1 LEVEMSEGIL
11 SDTIVPLM
19 KQGLDV
25 SQKRQNILSSNV
37 ANIETPNYTPK
48 DVDFDEALK
57 GRVEKVVNMDGTT
70 TRHFEPKADPEPVDT
85 FRRPDKA
92 PGPDGNSVDLD
103 TQMARVAQN
112 SMLYSGT
119 TKVISKKLATL
130 KYVVNNAG

>member
-1 LEVEMSEGIL
+1 MSEGIL